1 MKPIKRRYKLWVR
14 AYMDGYISKSDVY
27 QGRNTMPKDYNF
39 PACIGLG
46 ESVVAHFTS
55 DLLQKN
61 HHVCSDNYFSP
72 VPLIEYLKTRPVFAC
87 ATIRSNKKYFPNNLQ
102 RSFSPRNCV
111 FQMDG

>member
-14 AYMDGYISKSDVY
+14 TYMDGYISKSYVY

-61 HHVCSDNYFSP
+61 HHVCSDNYFSS
-72 VPLIEYLKTRPVFAC
+72 VPLIEYLKTRTVFAC
-87 ATIRSNKKYFPNNLQ
+87 ATIRSNKK
-102 RSFSPRNCV
+102 
-111 FQMDG
+111 